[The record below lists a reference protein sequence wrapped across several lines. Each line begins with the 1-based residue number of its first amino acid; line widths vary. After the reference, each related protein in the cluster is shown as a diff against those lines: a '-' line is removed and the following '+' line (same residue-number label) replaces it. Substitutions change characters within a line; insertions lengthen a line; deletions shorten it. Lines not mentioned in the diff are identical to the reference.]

1 MFNFPEV
8 TQQVALTHPFCP
20 APFCPLGVTQC
31 YWALWASLSFQ
42 LCFPVCKGVCV
53 CAGDGLGGLLSTL
66 PHGLLG
72 MRVLELP
79 KLVPPSFQY
88 VTLKLAPPLIIKCA
102 RMASVPP
109 ESHAVVAC
117 NPGSLF
123 PGRPHAACLS
133 LCSLVL
139 RGKWRSSPAGLT

>member
-1 MFNFPEV
+1 MFNFPKV

-20 APFCPLGVTQC
+20 APFCPLGETQC
-31 YWALWASLSFQ
+31 YWNLWASLSFQ

-53 CAGDGLGGLLSTL
+53 CAGDGLGRLLSTV

-102 RMASVPP
+102 RMACSSSRVPCC
-109 ESHAVVAC
+109 SSS
-117 NPGSLF
+117 NPGSRF
-123 PGRPHAACLS
+123 SHPHAACLS
-133 LCSLVL
+133 LCSPFL